1 MATIIWG
8 TMTRTK
14 SFGIKGD
21 KMKCWQC
28 HREYSPN
35 LLREAEYFHI
45 NYIPISHHKDQDVYN
60 TICPICGFRDH
71 IQQYRA
77 TEMIGQP
84 VSKEVQDISYLA
96 VQKAKNLYD
105 FVALDNLTKE
115 QILIAENVKYGKIK
129 GAVRYRGGKP
139 KDIIKVV

>member
-14 SFGIKGD
+14 IYGIRGD
-21 KMKCWQC
+21 KIKCYQC

-35 LLREAEYFHI
+35 LIREAEYFHI
-45 NYIPISHHKDQDVYN
+45 NYIPLHHNLDQDVYN
-60 TICPICGFRDH
+60 TVCPVCGFRDF
-71 IQQYRA
+71 IQTFKA
-77 TEMIGQP
+77 TGIINQT

-129 GAVRYRGGKP
+129 GAVKYRGGKP
-139 KDIIKVV
+139 KEIIKVV